1 MQCIIENCEEN
12 LSKWLYL
19 EYKHAV
25 RIWHGKLSFTNVKD
39 DRMYAVLSNL
49 TSGIFREHVYEL
61 KLENLV
67 VLDPLASKTLEPDDM
82 QKVDYIVIGGILGN
96 KEFTGKTK
104 RLITEKTRGIA
115 RNLGKTQ
122 LSIDIAAYVAYQV
135 LQGKRLSEIPLT
147 TEVEIEH
154 PDGHITVLPYG
165 YPIVDGKVLITPG
178 LIRYLQQNM
187 GEQE

>member
-19 EYKHAV
+19 EYKHAAN
-25 RIWHGKLSFTNVKD
+25 IWRGKLGFTNVRD
-39 DRMYAVLSNL
+39 DRMYALLSNL
-49 TSGIFREHVYEL
+49 TSAVFREHVYEL

-67 VLDPLASKTLEPDDM
+67 VLDPLAEYPLEPDDL
-82 QKVDYIVIGGILGN
+82 QRADYIVIGGILGN
-96 KEFTGKTK
+96 REFTGKTR
-104 RLITEKTRGIA
+104 RLITEKIRGVA

-122 LSIDIAAYVAYQV
+122 LSIDIAAYVAHEV

-147 TEVEIEH
+147 TEIEIEH

-178 LIRYLQQNM
+178 LIRYLQRSM

>member
-1 MQCIIENCEEN
+1 MQCVIENCEEE
-12 LSKWLYL
+12 LSEWLFL
-19 EYKHAV
+19 EYRHAV
-25 RIWHGKLSFTNVKD
+25 SIWGKVKFTNVKD
-39 DRMYAVLSNL
+39 DRMYTTLSMI
-49 TSGIFREHVYEL
+49 SSEVFREHVYEL
-61 KLENLV
+61 KLENPI
-67 VLDPLASKTLEPDDM
+67 VLDPLADKPLEPEDM
-82 QKVDYIVIGGILGN
+82 QRANYIVIGGILGDR
-96 KEFTGKTK
+96 EFTGKTK

-122 LSIDIAAYVAYQV
+122 LSIDIAAYVAHQV

-154 PDGHITVLPYG
+154 PDGHITILPYG

-178 LIRYLQQNM
+178 LIRYLQRNL